1 MPHNFRRVN
10 KYGKIGREPGE
21 YIYFLKFAVDE
32 TSGSVYVMDHKMDDI
47 EVYNSKGIHIR
58 NIKLPKDDY
67 GFGLSD
73 IESQNSML
81 FFAQYINMGHGIYNW
96 LITDTLGDIKQIKKN
111 PYSAFKGRRGSSGG
125 VFKHKKYIGYWDSCK
140 DTIFKISPDLS
151 YDIIGIFSPGE
162 HRFPKNSAAYNSLET
177 YRRNR
182 DKYCMSYMFFET
194 NNFFV
199 YKYFLN
205 GLHLALIDK
214 KSGLTKSINLG
225 NNKNG
230 IINNIDGGI
239 AFIPEI
245 YFANIKHEYMVSA
258 IHPFV
263 IKAHVASEEFKNS
276 TTKYPEK
283 KKEL

>member
-1 MPHNFRRVN
+1 
-10 KYGKIGREPGE
+10 
-21 YIYFLKFAVDE
+21 
-32 TSGSVYVMDHKMDDI
+32 
-47 EVYNSKGIHIR
+47 
-58 NIKLPKDDY
+58 
-67 GFGLSD
+67 
-73 IESQNSML
+73 
-81 FFAQYINMGHGIYNW
+81 
-96 LITDTLGDIKQIKKN
+96 
-111 PYSAFKGRRGSSGG
+111 
-125 VFKHKKYIGYWDSCK
+125 
-140 DTIFKISPDLS
+140 
-151 YDIIGIFSPGE
+151 
-162 HRFPKNSAAYNSLET
+162 
-177 YRRNR
+177 
-182 DKYCMSYMFFET
+182 MSYMFFET

-245 YFANIKHEYMVSA
+245 YYTNKKREYMVSE

-276 TTKYPEK
+276 TTKYPKK
-283 KKEL
+283 KKELEQLANKLNENDNPVLMLVKLKD